1 MWAAIVVTQTGAL
14 CARAQAP
21 ETGDR
26 RHDLSAVDT
35 PSTHG
40 RFVPPEFASI
50 DMDGKY
56 TTYDLRGEYGKL
68 FRSSGVS
75 FQAFRKKNALCE
87 RKER

>member
-26 RHDLSAVDT
+26 RHDWSAVDT

-40 RFVPPEFASI
+40 RFVPRNSLPLIWMANTRRTIYAESMENYSDRPE
-50 DMDGKY
+50 
-56 TTYDLRGEYGKL
+56 
-68 FRSSGVS
+68 
-75 FQAFRKKNALCE
+75 
-87 RKER
+87 